1 MSSKGLV
8 RYQLRYTCLDPNI
21 PGVTTNYIMAE
32 VRRGCRSFN
41 TGNSPGLYLKIRMQH
56 CALDLLCIIR
66 AFPPPVQ
73 STAEM

>member
-1 MSSKGLV
+1 MK
-8 RYQLRYTCLDPNI
+8 
-21 PGVTTNYIMAE
+21 YIMAE

-73 STAEM
+73 TKRTAEM